1 MRRNRLIS
9 RARQHADAD
18 TLAKLASRLSES
30 ATRIE
35 DQLWER
41 RLVELVNDRLARG
54 FDDAIEMVSRG
65 EITDAKTILLLQHVA
80 LKGLL

>member
-1 MRRNRLIS
+1 MRRNRFIS

-41 RLVELVNDRLARG
+41 RLV
-54 FDDAIEMVSRG
+54 
-65 EITDAKTILLLQHVA
+65 
-80 LKGLL
+80 